1 MSKLFGIEFRPRA
14 VLSSTIG
21 FISIF
26 LATVCNADECSPLK
40 ISLWPSV
47 QLVSQDSSICGGR
60 LSLVW
65 GKNTAVRGI
74 DIGIVNGVESIKDIQ
89 PDGLNMVSG
98 RDKTESW
105 GLEIAGLNYARDT
118 KYTGIQ
124 IGLANIELNTVM
136 NGLQVSLLNYAE
148 EANGIQLA
156 IIGNDTKKYF
166 YGVQMAWGLNGDRG
180 LDMHGIQISSFGNMA
195 GDVNGLQ
202 ISVFGN
208 GADDMHGA
216 QAGILNFAPEVH
228 GVQIGGFNVVDR
240 EVHGVQI
247 GWLNGAKNVHGIQ
260 IGVINWCDTLDGV
273 QIGIANIVKSRYSS
287 GGFFFTPLINVG
299 F

>member
-1 MSKLFGIEFRPRA
+1 MSKFFGIKIRPKS
-14 VLSSTIG
+14 VLSSAIG
-21 FISIF
+21 LISIF
-26 LATVCNADECSPLK
+26 LATVSYADECSPLQ
-40 ISLWPSV
+40 ISLWPSI

-65 GKNTAVRGI
+65 GKNTAVKGI
-74 DIGIVNGVESIKDIQ
+74 DIGIVNGVESIKGIQ
-89 PDGLNMVSG
+89 LGGLNMVSG

-156 IIGNDTKKYF
+156 IIGNDAVKDF
-166 YGVQMAWGLNGDRG
+166 YGVQLAWGLNGG
-180 LDMHGIQISSFGNMA
+180 GEMHGYMHGIQISGFGNMA
-195 GDVNGLQ
+195 GDVRGLQ
-202 ISVFGN
+202 ISVLGN
-208 GADDMHGA
+208 GADDIHGA
-216 QAGILNFAPEVH
+216 QAGL
-228 GVQIGGFNVVDR
+228 FNGAR
-240 EVHGVQI
+240 GEMHGVQI
-247 GWLNGAKNVHGIQ
+247 GWLNKAKNVHGIQ

-273 QIGIANIVKSRYSS
+273 QIGIGNIVTSRYSS

>member
-1 MSKLFGIEFRPRA
+1 MSNFFGIKICPRA
-14 VLSSTIG
+14 ILSSALG
-21 FISIF
+21 LISIF
-26 LATVCNADECSPLK
+26 LAVVCNADECSPLQ
-40 ISLWPSV
+40 ISLWPSI

-74 DIGIVNGVESIKDIQ
+74 DIGIVNGVEPVKGIQ
-89 PDGLNMVSG
+89 LSGSNMVSG
-98 RDKTESW
+98 RDKAQSW

-124 IGLANIELNTVM
+124 IGLANIDLETVM
-136 NGLQVSLLNYAE
+136 NGIQVSLFNYVD

-156 IIGNDTKKYF
+156 LIGNDAVKDF
-166 YGVQMAWGLNGDRG
+166 YGVQMAWGLNGG
-180 LDMHGIQISSFGNMA
+180 GSDMHGNMHGVQISGFGNMA
-195 GDVNGLQ
+195 GNVRGLQ
-202 ISVFGN
+202 ISVLGN

-216 QAGILNFAPEVH
+216 QAGLFN
-228 GVQIGGFNVVDR
+228 GVRGEMQ
-240 EVHGVQI
+240 GVQI
-247 GWLNGAKNVHGIQ
+247 GWLNKAKNVHGIQ

-273 QIGIANIVKSRYSS
+273 QLGVANIVSSRFPS